1 MILKIN
7 ICTSHKNIMN
17 MKRLFFPLSF
27 FASISP
33 IVHAADM
40 QSCLAIQNS
49 QARLACYDHVA
60 KQVPAPETTSR
71 DVLDLEKTFELSR
84 DTKSPQVVLT
94 EQIGVRHLNTPLSEL
109 FDLDENNESGLLT
122 VREHNAMYAL
132 PAWYNAKPNR
142 YPNSPSRG
150 ITDNDIQ
157 SQQKHIE
164 GKFQFSFKTKLMQDL
179 FRTKADLWFGYTQ
192 QSNWQMYNF
201 GDDSAPFRN
210 NDYQPEIF
218 LTQPVKADL
227 PFGGKLRMLGAGLVH
242 HSNGQS
248 RPASRSWNRVYA
260 MAGMEW
266 GKLTVVPRLW
276 ARVDPT
282 KESQNDNPDMT
293 DYMGYGD
300 LKVAYQFD
308 DKRYLASTLRYNPF
322 KNKGAAEVSYIFPI
336 KGKLNGVVKGFHG
349 YGENILD
356 YNHKQTGVGLGV
368 MFQGW
373 DGI

>member
-1 MILKIN
+1 M
-7 ICTSHKNIMN
+7 
-17 MKRLFFPLSF
+17 MKRLIFPFSVLAISSPLAQ
-27 FASISP
+27 AS
-33 IVHAADM
+33 DM
-40 QSCLAIQNS
+40 ASCLAISNS
-49 QARLACYDHVA
+49 QARLACYDHLA
-60 KQVPAPETTSR
+60 KQPPAESQNTQTSR

-94 EQIGVRHLNTPLSEL
+94 EQIGIKHLNTPLSEL

-122 VREHNAMYAL
+122 IREHNSMYAL
-132 PAWYNAKPNR
+132 PAWYNTSPNL

-150 ITDNDIQ
+150 KTENEIQ
-157 SQQKHIE
+157 SQQKNVE

-179 FRTKADLWFGYTQ
+179 FKTKADLWFGYTQ

-210 NDYQPEIF
+210 NDYQPELL

-227 PFGGKLRMLGAGLVH
+227 PFGGKLRMLGAGFVH
-242 HSNGQS
+242 HSNGQN
-248 RPASRSWNRVYA
+248 RPASRSWNRIYA

-266 GKLTVVPRLW
+266 GKLTVMPRLW
-276 ARVDPT
+276 ARVDPS
-282 KESQNDNPDMT
+282 KKSQDDNPDIT

-300 LKVAYQFD
+300 IKLAYQFD
-308 DKRYLASTLRYNPF
+308 DKRFLASTLRYNPF
-322 KNKGAAEVSYIFPI
+322 KSKGAVEMSYIFPI

-356 YNHKQTGVGLGV
+356 YNHKQTGVGVGV